1 LVCPPFLTRSN
12 LRGTICFCHI
22 RFRRAWIAQGHTL
35 DELPFRAAAGVY
47 GSYFGV
53 FFNCLILVAQFYV
66 AVWPIGGEPNAQSFF
81 EAYLAVPIILG
92 FYIFWKVFKRTRWV
106 KTMEIDLVS
115 GRRELN
121 LVELKAQER
130 EEQATWGP
138 MKRYNLTKS
147 DSNQLGYTFGF
158 AKSDGT
164 LNSSFVSLLKS
175 NLYM

>member
-1 LVCPPFLTRSN
+1 LAYINIAPVGATVFNWLLALSGLSVFFTW
-12 LRGTICFCHI
+12 GTICFCHI
-22 RFRRAWIAQGHTL
+22 RFRHAWIAQGHTL

-66 AVWPIGGEPNAQSFF
+66 AVWPIGGVPNAASFF
-81 EAYLAVPIILG
+81 EAYLAVPIILA
-92 FYIFWKVFKRTRWV
+92 FFIFWKVFKRTRWV

-130 EEQATWGP
+130 EEQAKWGK
-138 MKRYNLTKS
+138 MKRVYFWLC
-147 DSNQLGYTFGF
+147 
-158 AKSDGT
+158 
-164 LNSSFVSLLKS
+164 
-175 NLYM
+175 